1 MKRKTKA
8 NPATKDT
15 VREMLRRMALGI
27 LPPRFCKYTDKD
39 ATIEFGVICH
49 VLRASSEEDRS
60 RVADCVR
67 ELFEEGY
74 FTYPN
79 AWVNETGEEDGREVS
94 YSFPPQL
101 IVRSE

>member
-8 NPATKDT
+8 DPAMKDT
-15 VREMLRRMALGI
+15 VREMLRRLALGI

-39 ATIEFGVICH
+39 GAIEFGVICH
-49 VLRASSEEDRS
+49 VLRASSESDRS
-60 RVADCVR
+60 KVADCVR

-74 FTYPN
+74 FT
-79 AWVNETGEEDGREVS
+79 ATSDWVNESGDEDGKEIS
-94 YSFPPQL
+94 YSYPPKL